1 MEFIRRIP
9 FLVDIKKAFNN
20 SQSFL
25 VKNLRG
31 TELDAISLRTA
42 HALHTHTHT
51 LTHDAI
57 SFQVRHKPSMSVITN
72 IISHCFETISQA
84 NS

>member
-1 MEFIRRIP
+1 MEFIRRIL

-25 VKNLRG
+25 VKNLGG
-31 TELDAISLRTA
+31 TELDAISLRAA
-42 HALHTHTHT
+42 HALHTHTYT
-51 LTHDAI
+51 LTHNAI
-57 SFQVRHKPSMSVITN
+57 SFQVRHKPSMSVITTV
-72 IISHCFETISQA
+72 ISHCFGTTSQA